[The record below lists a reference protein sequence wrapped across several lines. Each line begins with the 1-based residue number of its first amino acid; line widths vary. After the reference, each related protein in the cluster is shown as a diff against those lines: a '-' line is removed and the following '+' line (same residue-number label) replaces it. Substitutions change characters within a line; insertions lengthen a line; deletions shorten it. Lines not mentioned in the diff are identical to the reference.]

1 MNKVEDDGLMNPDR
15 VSTLIDG
22 IFAIAMTLL
31 ILSLEVPHISGQLSD
46 ALILSYLYNIVSP
59 FTSFVLSFIL
69 LAMFWTINHS
79 QMHYIKRVDK
89 TYLWISIILLLFI
102 VIVPFSTEIS
112 GMYGSYTIPQLI
124 FNLNLLGVAILLY
137 LSIYY
142 SDKKMLIEDMNEDK
156 KKTIKRSSAFFIIVA
171 LVAVVLSFIAPSWST
186 IVYMAIILEKLL

>member
-1 MNKVEDDGLMNPDR
+1 
-15 VSTLIDG
+15 
-22 IFAIAMTLL
+22 
-31 ILSLEVPHISGQLSD
+31 
-46 ALILSYLYNIVSP
+46 
-59 FTSFVLSFIL
+59 
-69 LAMFWTINHS
+69 
-79 QMHYIKRVDK
+79 VDK

>member
-1 MNKVEDDGLMNPDR
+1 MNKVEEDGFMNPDR

-156 KKTIKRSSAFFIIVA
+156 KKTIKNSCAFFIIVA
-171 LVAVVLSFIAPSWST
+171 LVAVGLSFIAPSWCT
-186 IVYMAIILEKLL
+186 IVYMAIILKKLL

>member
-1 MNKVEDDGLMNPDR
+1 MNKVEDDGFMNPDR